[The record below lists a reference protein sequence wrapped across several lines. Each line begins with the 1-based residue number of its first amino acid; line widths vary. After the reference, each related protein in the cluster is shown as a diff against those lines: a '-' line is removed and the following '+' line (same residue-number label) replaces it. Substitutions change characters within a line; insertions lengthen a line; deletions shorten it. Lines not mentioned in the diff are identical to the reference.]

1 MRKKNA
7 TASKAGQSQT
17 PSLRAIAWQSKC
29 LDCFVPRNDGE
40 KFFCNDGEISSMTG
54 EVPRNDD
61 F

>member
-17 PSLRAIAWQSKC
+17 PSLRAIAWQSKFI
-29 LDCFVPRNDGE
+29 DFFVPRNA
-40 KFFCNDGEISSMTG
+40 GEISSMTG